1 MYEYRNRTLSVFSNS
16 SVNSNSIRAKQFI
29 RDAIAGR
36 DSVDVLIG
44 GDSNTNY
51 GGWGWCDGLNYAL
64 QQVGSSDY
72 ATPLVPVFSRENAN
86 FYGVNSKFDS
96 YSYINDSESVV
107 NASGTGALGG
117 TLAKGTSANSSA
129 LHTLL
134 NRATGTERPNAS
146 PFNYGYIASGNWAD
160 FIGGIYLY
168 EGANILSWVG
178 SALKY
183 RVVHGV
189 GPSMGTLRLS
199 GRLDTAPYTSTG
211 DVTVSC
217 SAGTAA
223 WITSELAIAAN
234 SARTGGLYKFGYADT
249 SGGSFYATG
258 PVALALHSVSRSVT
272 KGHAVQSIDHYG
284 GATTNAVALNEQ
296 GAPLVIKQYLREMR
310 ARQIACGGTGRVIA
324 MFQGGVNGTG
334 VSTFAADCV
343 TFLETIRTCWTA
355 LGYPESDLGF
365 IGLTSHQNN
374 DPDTLTDIR
383 ASAALLSNNYTIING
398 ASLASYATLLAGSG
412 GTSYFANATTERQHL
427 TEAGYKYICGQLV
440 TALSS

>member
-1 MYEYRNRTLSVFSNS
+1 MTQIRTRQLFGNNYNGLKNASLFL
-16 SVNSNSIRAKQFI
+16 
-29 RDAIAGR
+29 RDVISGN
-36 DSVDVLIG
+36 DSVDILIA

-64 QQVGSSDY
+64 QQFGSSDY
-72 ATPLVPVFSRENAN
+72 ATPIVPVFSRENAN

-96 YSYINDSESVV
+96 YSYINDSETVV
-107 NASGTGALGG
+107 NAGGTGALGG

-129 LHTLL
+129 LHALL
-134 NRATGTERPNAS
+134 NRASGTERPNAS
-146 PFNYGYIASGNWAD
+146 PFNYGYIASGDWAD

-178 SALKY
+178 SALRY

-189 GPSMGTLRLS
+189 GPGMGTLRLS

-211 DVTVSC
+211 NQTVSC
-217 SAGTAA
+217 TAATAA
-223 WITSELAIAAN
+223 WTTSTLSIPPN
-234 SARTGGLYKFGYADT
+234 SGRNGGLYKFGYADT
-249 SGGSFYATG
+249 SGGSFQATG
-258 PVALALHSVSRSVT
+258 PVALALHSVSRSV

-310 ARQIACGGTGRVIA
+310 ERQIACGGTGRVIA

-334 VSTFAADCV
+334 VSTFAGDCV
-343 TFLETIRTCWTA
+343 TFMETIRTCWTD
-355 LGYPESDLGF
+355 LGYSESDLGF
-365 IGLTSHQNN
+365 IGLTSHQDN
-374 DPDTLTDIR
+374 DPDTDTAIR
-383 ASAALLSNNYTIING
+383 ASAALLNNNYTMVNG
-398 ASLASYATLLAGSG
+398 ASLASYATLLTGSG
-412 GTSYFANATTERQHL
+412 GTSYFFNAVTERQHL

-440 TALSS
+440 TALIS